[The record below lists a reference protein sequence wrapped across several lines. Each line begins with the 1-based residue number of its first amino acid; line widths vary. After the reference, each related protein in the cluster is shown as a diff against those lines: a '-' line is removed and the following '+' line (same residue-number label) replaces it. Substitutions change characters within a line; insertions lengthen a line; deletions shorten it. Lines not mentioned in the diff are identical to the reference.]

1 MTDSKPWRSDPVTAL
16 KSPRIIVVSIN
27 QSINLF
33 VKARTVLDLED
44 SSRTKIVTLASK
56 KSVLGLVSKTAGLD
70 LERAVLE
77 PIPADR
83 QFAADN

>member
-1 MTDSKPWRSDPVTAL
+1 M
-16 KSPRIIVVSIN
+16 
-27 QSINLF
+27 
-33 VKARTVLDLED
+33 
-44 SSRTKIVTLASK
+44 TLASK